1 MTPEEALDK
10 MTDHCGCVN
19 VLNNVENLVLDALER
34 ARVVGV
40 LDAWAER
47 TGVEP
52 AVYRSLNKPGL
63 WCCDCD
69 GLSDPNA
76 RRRFYGNSRDAARA
90 AAAKAIESGEV

>member
-1 MTPEEALDK
+1 MTPEDALEE
-10 MTDHCGCVN
+10 MTNHCGCVN
-19 VLNNVENLVLDALER
+19 IMGSIEDLVFEALEH

-47 TGVEP
+47 TGTEP
-52 AVYRSLNKPGL
+52 AVYRSLSQPGM

-69 GLSDPNA
+69 GLSDPDA
-76 RRRFYGNSRDAARA
+76 RTCFYGATRGAARA